1 MARKSRR
8 KKAKL
13 SDWIG
18 LLFWTG
24 AVYLIVILAVRHSV
38 PVKKDKGYVIF
49 PTDKELQAI
58 ETK

>member
-38 PVKKDKGYVIF
+38 PVKKDKGCVIF

>member
-1 MARKSRR
+1 MARKSRK

-38 PVKKDKGYVIF
+38 PVKKDKEYVMF